1 MANVQNL
8 GIATGRLSKN
18 VTAFANADGSRK
30 MMVSVAVPNDYKG
43 KDGKTSSEFVSLE
56 GFVPAGKGDGVYALM
71 HKGDLVSIQ
80 YKVVSNNYTDKDG
93 KPVYAQVLRIEK
105 VSLLESKAVTD
116 ARAARNEADAQADVD
131 AEQTAVSVPEAE

>member
-18 VTAFANADGSRK
+18 VTAFPNTDGSRK
-30 MMVSVAVPNDYKG
+30 MMITVAVPNDYKG
-43 KDGKTSSEFVSLE
+43 KDGKTSSEFVNLE
-56 GFVPAGKGDGVYALM
+56 GFVPSGKGDGVYAFM

-80 YKVVSNNYTDKDG
+80 YKVVSSG
-93 KPVYAQVLRIEK
+93 KAVYGQVLRIEK

-116 ARAARNEADAQADVD
+116 ARAARNAESGDATDIEAEVEQA
-131 AEQTAVSVPEAE
+131 AVSAAE